1 MTLNEALHNNEIAEK
16 IEEANNME
24 DILAALKKYG
34 IETTE
39 EELMNAISE
48 ENGELSDDQLED
60 VAGGLI
66 NILPFPPPTAPTRI
80 TIAIIKLIKSGK
92 LKPFNWPKS
101 LKKMLKL

>member
-66 NILPFPPPTAPTRI
+66 NIGLLLPTPTTRI